1 MVELTAISLL
11 VTTCGAAVVA
21 IITAIQNS
29 RCTKINA
36 CCITCDRSM
45 PHEQEQGRAERSG
58 SASPE
63 SISLSPQTHSVP
75 PQADAT

>member
-1 MVELTAISLL
+1 MVADLTAISLL
-11 VTTCGAAVVA
+11 VTTCGAACVA

-45 PHEQEQGRAERSG
+45 PHESGMGEQSVKDKSED
-58 SASPE
+58 
-63 SISLSPQTHSVP
+63 ISLTPPVRIP
-75 PQADAT
+75 PQVDAT

>member
-1 MVELTAISLL
+1 MVADLTAISLL
-11 VTTCGAAVVA
+11 VTTCGAACVA

-36 CCITCDRSM
+36 CCITCDRAM
-45 PHEQEQGRAERSG
+45 PHEPSVAEPSQTPRSD
-58 SASPE
+58 
-63 SISLSPQTHSVP
+63 H

>member
-1 MVELTAISLL
+1 MVADLTAISLL
-11 VTTCGAAVVA
+11 VTTCGAACVA

-45 PHEQEQGRAERSG
+45 PHEPALEGQSSG
-58 SASPE
+58 SPTPYPTSA
-63 SISLSPQTHSVP
+63 V
-75 PQADAT
+75 DAT